1 MAFWRRLS
9 RSIKDRPM
17 GKQVLICNDCR
28 ERIPFDDGQ
37 WPDSCPGCGR
47 DTSLPVTDEV
57 ALPAFISPRKAA
69 TDKVYRD
76 MERASE
82 VRAQAAA
89 DVLGVPVSD
98 MSALKIT
105 DLHDRG
111 EPPVNNSVTQQM
123 EAMRQRGMPTG
134 FGAQIDFGAVSSGPS
149 PNAGAH
155 TRVRLQR
162 ALPPVAMAPEPLEVN
177 QPGYRRRA

>member
-1 MAFWRRLS
+1 
-9 RSIKDRPM
+9 M

-28 ERIPFDDGQ
+28 TRIPFDDGQ
-37 WPDSCPGCGR
+37 WPDACPGCGR
-47 DTSLPVTDEV
+47 DTSLPVTDEI
-57 ALPAFISPRKAA
+57 ALPAFISPKKAA

-82 VRAQAAA
+82 VRAQQAA
-89 DVLGVPVSD
+89 DILGVPASD

-105 DLHDRG
+105 DLNDRRDA
-111 EPPVNNSVTQQM
+111 EIAAPSVNNAVTQRM
-123 EAMRQRGMPTG
+123 EEMRARGMPTG
-134 FGAQIDFGAVSSGPS
+134 FGAQVDFGAVSSGPA

-155 TRVRLQR
+155 ARVRLQR
-162 ALPPVAMAPEPLEVN
+162 ALPPVAMAPEPLEVT